1 MSQFDF
7 GINLESIIQKL
18 NHLIKEIIMSVNF
31 KPLAELQQRQ
41 RQHQD

>member
-18 NHLIKEIIMSVNF
+18 NHLINKRNNYGSKF
-31 KPLAELQQRQ
+31 
-41 RQHQD
+41 